1 MMNIINRFKEVHGDK
16 YDYRN
21 VIYTKMINK
30 VEIICHEHGSFYQ
43 TPHSHLKGQGC
54 PECAKVN
61 RSKKRTNTSDNFIK
75 KSKEIHGEKYDYSKV

>member
-61 RSKKRTNTSDNFIK
+61 RAKKEQIQLIILSRNQKRYMEKNTI
-75 KSKEIHGEKYDYSKV
+75 IPR